1 MRIATIFGS
10 SFSILVTEVLGGA
23 CARVGAAPVR
33 SASAKMPRNPLAQ
46 PDFMYPFAQT
56 KPSTAALPV
65 LSTLALSCS
74 LVGASAVPAGTVPF
88 VNDSLQEKY
97 SRQMLFAGIGPE
109 GQQRLLASRAA
120 IVGCGAIGAAAANLL
135 VRAGVGHIKIID
147 RDFVEASNL
156 QRQSLFDESDALNV
170 LPKAVAAERK
180 LRSINSSVAIEGV
193 VADLSPLNAQALLD
207 GADLLLDGTDN
218 FETRF
223 LINDV
228 AAKSGRPWIYAAAVG
243 SYGLTMTIRPGATA
257 CLACLLESGTAAQGL
272 EETCDTIGVI
282 GPIVNLISSVQ
293 VAEALK
299 FLCGRPEALHGR
311 LFSCDVWSGRM
322 QSIDVARHPECRACS
337 RRDFAYLAGEV
348 QPRITMCGR
357 DSVQIHERARALDL
371 GVLHARL
378 KPLVDDVRRN
388 DFLLR
393 FRIAHYEMTV
403 FADGRAILKGTKD
416 PAVARSLYARY
427 IGA

>member
-1 MRIATIFGS
+1 
-10 SFSILVTEVLGGA
+10 
-23 CARVGAAPVR
+23 
-33 SASAKMPRNPLAQ
+33 
-46 PDFMYPFAQT
+46 
-56 KPSTAALPV
+56 
-65 LSTLALSCS
+65 
-74 LVGASAVPAGTVPF
+74 

-109 GQQRLLASRAA
+109 GQHRLLASRAA

-135 VRAGVGHIKIID
+135 VRAGVGAIRI
-147 RDFVEASNL
+147 
-156 QRQSLFDESDALNV
+156 NV

-180 LRSINSSVAIEGV
+180 LRSINSTVAVEGV
-193 VADLSPLNAQALLD
+193 VADLSPRNAEALL
-207 GADLLLDGTDN
+207 GGVDLLLDGTDN

-228 AAKSGRPWIYAAAVG
+228 AVKSSRPWIYAAAVA
-243 SYGLTMTIRPGATA
+243 SYGLTMTIRPGATP
-257 CLACLLESGTAAQGL
+257 CLACLLETGAAAQGL
-272 EETCDTIGVI
+272 EETCDTIGVL
-282 GPIVNLISSVQ
+282 GPIVNLIASLE

-299 FLCGRPEALHGR
+299 LLSGHPEALHGR
-311 LFSCDVWSGRM
+311 LLSCDVWTGRM
-322 QSIDVARHPECRACS
+322 QSIAVARNPQCRACA
-337 RRDFAYLAGEV
+337 RRDFTYLEGEA

-371 GVLHARL
+371 GVLGVRL
-378 KPLVDDVRRN
+378 KPLVDDVRQN

-393 FRIAHYEMTV
+393 FRIAPYEMTV